1 MSVLG
6 LNLQS
11 TGSNNGTWGIVLNN
25 NQTIIGN
32 RIASHV
38 TANCAGSSNI
48 TVSAADAQN
57 YVHNLTGLLTGNIE
71 YIMPDADGAY
81 LINNGTT
88 GSYTVKVVDVH
99 LGTGITIPQGK
110 SALVYVNADTDV
122 VSAPNSYAPSMTID
136 TIATSALVSTG
147 TTSFAAGSIDA
158 SAIGSLPSNPI
169 PPGAILD
176 YAVASAPAGF
186 LLCYGQAVSR
196 TTYSALFSAIGTVFG
211 AGDAST
217 TFNLPDYRGRVGF
230 GADNMGGVAASR
242 LTNSAT
248 GGIDGSA
255 VANSGGEQAHV
266 LITAELAAHSHTAGG
281 LSTSTAG
288 SHSHTVSGT
297 TTAGGA
303 VTAVLAAANT
313 VINLTANSATVAVG
327 GDHSHTV
334 TGSIDSTGSSTSHNT
349 IPPGIVIYKI
359 IKT

>member
-6 LNLQS
+6 LTLQS
-11 TGSNNGTWGIVLNN
+11 TGSNNGTWGIVLNADFS
-25 NQTIIGN
+25 IIGN

-38 TANCAGSSNI
+38 SVDCSGSSDI
-48 TVSAADAQN
+48 TVSAAQAQN
-57 YVHNLTGLLTGNIE
+57 KVHLLTGTLTGNID
-71 YIMPDADGAY
+71 YIMPDADGEY
-81 LINNGTT
+81 IIYNGTSGAFT
-88 GSYTVKVVDVH
+88 LTVTDAH
-99 LGTGITIPQGK
+99 AGTGVTIPQGLA
-110 SALVYVNADTDV
+110 SVVYVNSNTDV
-122 VSAPNSYAPSMTID
+122 VNSTI
-136 TIATSALVSTG
+136 SYLPALQADAFQTAAFVSTG

-169 PPGAILD
+169 PPGAIFD

-230 GADNMGGVAASR
+230 GADNMGGVAANR

-255 VANSGGEQAHV
+255 IANSGGEQAHV
-266 LITAELAAHSHTAGG
+266 LITGELATHSHTASG

-297 TTAGGA
+297 TTAGGG
-303 VTAVLAAANT
+303 VTAVLAEVNT
-313 VINLTANSATVAVG
+313 AINLTATSSTVAVA
-327 GDHSHTV
+327 GDHSHTI
-334 TGSIDSTGSSTSHNT
+334 TGSIDTTGSSSSHNT
-349 IPPGIVIYKI
+349 VPPGLVVYKI